1 MAQIEKKRRL
11 PPKIA
16 AMKARKRQKLDGTAN
31 PPPAQKS
38 KPTKHDHNVRLDE
51 LQWKEVPMPD
61 RLDDFEGFFGLE
73 EVEDVDVIR
82 DAETGKISFAALRS
96 GNKRSG
102 SVSQEQGAN
111 NDEEVDSEE
120 YKVVDYESNGEEWSG
135 FSDGEKAEDR
145 EPVDLPTKTQKKAA
159 KKDGKRK
166 GTVQKNAKESLKVGS
181 TAFDTL
187 QEEALDDDGDAGE
200 TDMSAWSSLNL
211 SSETLGSLSKLKF
224 SQPTPIQ
231 SAVIPEIISGHDVIG
246 KASTGSGKT
255 LAFGIPILEHYLA
268 SPPRRTN
275 SSKKTSQQAPPLA
288 LILSPTRELA
298 HQITSHLEALCSGAS
313 LEGPSIA
320 TLTGGLSV
328 QKQQRLLSH
337 ADIIIGTPGR
347 LWDVISSGHG
357 LLKLFKQIRFLVV
370 DEADRLLSEGHF
382 KEVEEILNALE
393 REDEDEDDSSDA
405 APKPE
410 NQERQTLVFSAT
422 FHKGL
427 QQKLAG
433 KGKAGGEL
441 MDKQE
446 SMEYLLKKLRFKE
459 EKPKFI
465 DVNPVSQMASGLKEG
480 LIECAGTEKD
490 LYLYALLLYHPNK
503 RTLIFTNSISAV
515 RRLTPFLQNLNLP
528 AFALH
533 SQMPQKARL
542 RSIERFTAQ
551 ACSILVATDVA
562 ARGLDIPNVQLILHY
577 HLPRAADTYVHRSG
591 RTARGD
597 SSGSSILL
605 CAPEEAAGVR
615 RLVAK
620 VHARPN
626 AEDKKKGTYFM
637 RSLDID
643 RRVVSRLK
651 PRAVLAKQLA
661 DTTISKEKKNHED
674 DWLRAAAEDL
684 GVEYDSEEF
693 EAEATG
699 RRGRGNGRKKKEREA
714 RSMSKGEAQAL
725 RAELKGLLSQR
736 VNIGVSERYLTS
748 GGVDVDALLKGQAKG
763 DFLGTV
769 EGLGFEDEDLG

>member
-1 MAQIEKKRRL
+1 MPQIEKKRRL

-16 AMKARKRQKLDGTAN
+16 AMKVRKRQKLDGTTN
-31 PPPAQKS
+31 PPPVQKS
-38 KPTKHDHNVRLDE
+38 KPTKRGHDVRLDE

-73 EVEDVDVIR
+73 EIEDVDVIR
-82 DAETGKISFAALRS
+82 DAETGKMSFAALGN

-102 SVSQEQGAN
+102 SVSQEQETS
-111 NDEEVDSEE
+111 NDKEVDPEE
-120 YKVVDYESNGEEWSG
+120 YKAVDYESNGEEWSG
-135 FSDGEKAEDR
+135 FSDGEKAEDQ
-145 EPVDLPTKTQKKAA
+145 EPVDLPTKTLKKAA

-166 GTVQKNAKESLKVGS
+166 DTVQKNAKESLKIRS
-181 TAFDTL
+181 TAFDAL

-211 SSETLGSLSKLKF
+211 SSETLASLSKLKF

-231 SAVIPEIISGHDVIG
+231 SAVIPEIIFGHDVIG

-268 SPPRRTN
+268 SLPRRTN

-337 ADIIIGTPGR
+337 AGIVIGTPGR
-347 LWDVISSGHG
+347 LWEVISSGHG

-382 KEVEEILNALE
+382 KEVEEILNVLE
-393 REDEDEDDSSDA
+393 REDEDEDSSHA

-446 SMEYLLKKLRFKE
+446 SMEYLLKKLRFRE

-528 AFALH
+528 ALALH

-551 ACSILVATDVA
+551 DGSILVATDVA
-562 ARGLDIPNVQLILHY
+562 ARGLDIPGVQLILHY

-605 CAPEEAAGVR
+605 CAPEEVAGVR

-620 VHARPN
+620 VHVRSN

-661 DTTISKEKKNHED
+661 DTTIAKEKKNHED

-684 GVEYDSEEF
+684 GVEYVSEEF
-693 EAEATG
+693 EAEVTG

-714 RSMSKGEAQAL
+714 RSMGKGEVQVL

-769 EGLGFEDEDLG
+769 KGLGFEDEDLG